1 MSLRR
6 RTNGEGRPTESGPGC
21 TSPSLCPPP
30 SRATCLFFVPLPLP
44 PSSPYRTL
52 VWCPAPFPCG
62 NPSRSSPASL
72 RSCPLLTPSLVSTP
86 PAEHRA
92 KRRLPALA
100 LALTLPWPGKGRGSF
115 ASALLLLPS
124 PPALLP
130 LLLPRLFPPESGP
143 PAPSALACQTAE
155 HRFLSLSSCEE
166 VSESLLSF
174 PLFFHSW
181 VGRRTRH
188 NDVLHNTSGSDRTR
202 TRTRT
207 VTQRARSPVD
217 RP

>member
-6 RTNGEGRPTESGPGC
+6 RTAKGDRPSQGRDALRPPFAPLHLAQHVS
-21 TSPSLCPPP
+21 SSRCPFPP
-30 SRATCLFFVPLPLP
+30 STPPLLIVRWSGVPPR
-44 PSSPYRTL
+44 S
-52 VWCPAPFPCG
+52 PCG

-92 KRRLPALA
+92 KRRLTALA
-100 LALTLPWPGKGRGSF
+100 LALTLPWPGRGSF

-124 PPALLP
+124 PPALLPPP

-155 HRFLSLSSCEE
+155 HRFLSLS
-166 VSESLLSF
+166 L
-174 PLFFHSW
+174 P
-181 VGRRTRH
+181 
-188 NDVLHNTSGSDRTR
+188 
-202 TRTRT
+202 
-207 VTQRARSPVD
+207 AKK
-217 RP
+217 